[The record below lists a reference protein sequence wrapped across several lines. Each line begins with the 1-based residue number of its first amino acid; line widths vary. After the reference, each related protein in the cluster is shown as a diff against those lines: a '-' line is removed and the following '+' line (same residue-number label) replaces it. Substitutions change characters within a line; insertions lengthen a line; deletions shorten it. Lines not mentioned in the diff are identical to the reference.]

1 MLDNLSKVQKNAV
14 TYNEGPS
21 LIFAGAGSGKTRVLT
36 HKIAYLIDNN
46 IVRPENILAVTFT
59 NKAADEMTARV
70 KELVGS
76 AGNQINIGTFHSICS
91 RLLRKEIHHLGYT
104 RNFTIYDTTDQKN
117 LVKDIINRNN
127 IDREEF
133 TYKSLLN
140 KISNLKN
147 DGTKPDE
154 FEPEEHNTYE
164 ELIKIIYPKYQK
176 ELKKSNAVDF
186 GDLLVLP
193 LDIFEKEPSVLEKY
207 QTLFQFILVDEYQ
220 DTNHIQ
226 FKLIQNLGKKHHNVC
241 VVGDDDQSIYS
252 WRGADISNILSF
264 ESTFPNARVFK
275 LEQNYRSTKT
285 IVKAASAVVEN
296 NDDRADKE
304 LWSDNSQGEQV
315 TLISSRDEYDEARQ
329 IAQKIQSEIYKN
341 KLKFKDFAIL
351 YRTNAQSRVIE
362 QMLNRH
368 KIPNTIVGGV
378 RFYERAEIKD
388 MLAYLKLFT
397 NPKDNI
403 SLKRIINRPRRGIGK
418 KTLAPLEEFAEK
430 KDISLYEALSHLDFI
445 DLRTRGER
453 VLKRF
458 HKLIKR
464 YQNLKEKMALEE
476 WVRIFI
482 DGIEMRK
489 HLEKNKSEKAQQKKA
504 NLDEFINAI
513 SDYSSQHEEPTLEGF
528 LEEVSLVADID
539 TWNDERNCVSMM
551 TLHSAKGLEFPVVF
565 IAGVNE
571 TLLPVGWE
579 QSPEELSEE
588 RRLFYVGLTRAEQK
602 AYLTTA
608 ENRNIR
614 GETRTMDHSRFISE
628 IPDKLID
635 EQGSFGHYSQKSQ
648 SASKPKSKTKKS
660 SSTGSKKYSKNKSSS
675 KKKSFEQ
682 PKPGMIVRHK
692 IFGKGKILKVI
703 GYGKNSKLKIKFK
716 GGSVKTIIAKYVQ
729 LQS

>member
-70 KELVGS
+70 KELVGT
-76 AGNQINIGTFHSICS
+76 AGKQINIGTFHSICS
-91 RLLRKEIHHLGYT
+91 RILRKEIHHLGYT

-117 LVKDIINRNN
+117 LVKDIVNRNN

-147 DGTKPDE
+147 EGTKPDE

-226 FKLIQNLGKKHHNVC
+226 FKLIKNLGKKHHNVC

-264 ESTFPNARVFK
+264 ESTFPDARVFK

-296 NDDRADKE
+296 NEDRADKE

-430 KDISLYEALSHLDFI
+430 KDVSLYEALSHLDFI
-445 DLRTRGER
+445 DLRTRGKR

-458 HKLIKR
+458 H
-464 YQNLKEKMALEE
+464 
-476 WVRIFI
+476 
-482 DGIEMRK
+482 
-489 HLEKNKSEKAQQKKA
+489 
-504 NLDEFINAI
+504 
-513 SDYSSQHEEPTLEGF
+513 
-528 LEEVSLVADID
+528 
-539 TWNDERNCVSMM
+539 
-551 TLHSAKGLEFPVVF
+551 
-565 IAGVNE
+565 
-571 TLLPVGWE
+571 
-579 QSPEELSEE
+579 
-588 RRLFYVGLTRAEQK
+588 
-602 AYLTTA
+602 
-608 ENRNIR
+608 
-614 GETRTMDHSRFISE
+614 
-628 IPDKLID
+628 
-635 EQGSFGHYSQKSQ
+635 
-648 SASKPKSKTKKS
+648 
-660 SSTGSKKYSKNKSSS
+660 
-675 KKKSFEQ
+675 
-682 PKPGMIVRHK
+682 
-692 IFGKGKILKVI
+692 
-703 GYGKNSKLKIKFK
+703 
-716 GGSVKTIIAKYVQ
+716 
-729 LQS
+729 